1 MAENRDR
8 DAPEANLPTRIS
20 LSHRHYAKGGTT
32 GAPRGG
38 GISARGRPA
47 SARVSSP
54 PRRPE
59 VASRYRTAGTQS
71 FSGARGLAR
80 CLLLPPAPRCRRR
93 CVGLARVA

>member
-32 GAPRGG
+32 GAAPRGG
-38 GISARGRPA
+38 GVSARGRPA
-47 SARVSSP
+47 SARASSP

-59 VASRYRTAGTQS
+59 AASRYRTAGTQS

-80 CLLLPPAPRCRRR
+80 
-93 CVGLARVA
+93 